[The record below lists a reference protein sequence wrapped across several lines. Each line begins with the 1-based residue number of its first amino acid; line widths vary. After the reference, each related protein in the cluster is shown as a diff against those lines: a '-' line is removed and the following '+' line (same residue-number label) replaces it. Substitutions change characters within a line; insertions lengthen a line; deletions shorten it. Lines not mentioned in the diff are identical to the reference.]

1 MYIFSGVTN
10 NEKADPPP
18 PLPSLPPPPHPNN
31 RYIWDVAPPPRPL
44 EIAWDHHSTCPAARL
59 TFVTLFSSFVS
70 FSFVV
75 FCPFLTRFFYLFRLL
90 QRDALSRVPIHSLVN
105 HSFFPFSSESTL
117 PPPLLPVVFF
127 FSFFLERLSDRKP
140 PLPRR
145 STDPLARPPRQTCT
159 GFSMK
164 WQVNRHLWLS
174 LDGKVSIRSGKTT
187 NKIAP

>member
-1 MYIFSGVTN
+1 MAKGCFFLLTSLLVIPMYIFSGVTN
-10 NEKADPPP
+10 NEKADPPS
-18 PLPSLPPPPHPNN
+18 LPSLPPPPHPNN

-117 PPPLLPVVFF
+117 PTPLLLVVFF
-127 FSFFLERLSDRKP
+127 FSFFSRALV
-140 PLPRR
+140 
-145 STDPLARPPRQTCT
+145 
-159 GFSMK
+159 
-164 WQVNRHLWLS
+164 WQKAAAAAS
-174 LDGKVSIRSGKTT
+174 LDRPVSATT
-187 NKIAP
+187 AADLHRFFDEMAS